1 MAHHELL
8 LELTQPEVVAHE
20 EIVVISALV
29 LGKNHGVRCASGIQG
44 SIAPYI
50 HSVHKARDDEVL
62 PEILPEDS
70 EVFLEILPED
80 HLAKDY
86 VDEGYDWYCYRSCHG
101 CQNRS
106 QNRSSL
112 GAGSAHCP

>member
-8 LELTQPEVVAHE
+8 LELTQPVVVAHE

-50 HSVHKARDDEVL
+50 HSVHKAQDDEVL
-62 PEILPEDS
+62 
-70 EVFLEILPED
+70 LEILPED
-80 HLAKDY
+80 HLAKECIF
-86 VDEGYDWYCYRSCHG
+86 EGYDWYCYRSCHG